1 MREVALNGVSVHEMY
16 ERLLHRFVEW
26 AETKS
31 DIRAAI
37 ILGSRARTENP
48 ADEWADLD
56 IVVITS
62 SPEKYVSSADWLR
75 DIGKPLLT
83 FIEPTSG
90 GDELERRVLFEG
102 MLDADFAIFPL
113 TKAQALVRGG
123 MDAVQAA
130 NAFGRGFRVILDKDD
145 MASKLQALVS
155 STKTVAPQP
164 PTQGEFLQVVNDF
177 LYHAVFTA
185 KHLKRGELWWAKM
198 SSDCYMQHLLLRM
211 IEWYSRACHGWTYD
225 TWFRGRF
232 LEKWADPEVVAQM
245 RDVFSHYDEV
255 DVKRGL
261 LAIIAMFRKIA
272 METARRLKYRYPVDA
287 DKRVANWIESRF
299 KE

>member
-1 MREVALNGVSVHEMY
+1 MRGAGLTDVSVHELY
-16 ERLLHRFVEW
+16 ERLTKRFVEW
-26 AETKS
+26 AETKR

-37 ILGSRARTENP
+37 ILGSRARTEYP

-56 IVVITS
+56 VVVVTS
-62 SPEKYVSSADWLR
+62 SPDSYVSSAGWVK
-75 DIGKPLLT
+75 DIGNPLLT

-102 MLDADFAIFPL
+102 MIDVDFAIFPL
-113 TKAQALVRGG
+113 AKAQALIQGG
-123 MDAVQAA
+123 MNAVQAA
-130 NAFGRGFRVILDKDD
+130 NAFGRGFRVILDKDG
-145 MASKLQALVS
+145 MASKLEALVS

-211 IEWYSRACHGWTYD
+211 VEWYTRACHGWTYD

-245 RDVFSHYDEV
+245 RNVFSHYEEV

-261 LAIIAMFRKIA
+261 LAVMSMFRKIA
-272 METARRLKYRYPVDA
+272 MDTAARLEYPYPEEA
-287 DKRVANWIESRF
+287 DSRIKEWIETQF